1 MTEIVLAHGGQIGA
15 DEILLLL
22 PVPVL
27 VLTLLLL
34 NARRRSGEDPTGD
47 SNR

>member
-1 MTEIVLAHGGQIGA
+1 MTEIILAHGGQIGA

-27 VLTLLLL
+27 VLTLLVL
-34 NARRRSGEDPTGD
+34 NAARRRDDP
-47 SNR
+47 NR

>member
-1 MTEIVLAHGGQIGA
+1 MTGIVLAHGGQIGA

-34 NARRRSGEDPTGD
+34 NARRRPDDEPAGDP
-47 SNR
+47 NQ